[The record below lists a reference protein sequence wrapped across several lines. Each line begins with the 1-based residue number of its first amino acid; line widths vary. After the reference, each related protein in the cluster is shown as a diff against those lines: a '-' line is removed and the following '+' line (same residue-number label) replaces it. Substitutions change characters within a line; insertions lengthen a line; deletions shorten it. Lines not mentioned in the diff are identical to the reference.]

1 MVTMMSMRKKK
12 KKSSSTMKLN
22 GNASGKNK
30 LKVKSANKQ
39 ECARLR
45 SKKKLAETFALCKKF
60 TDSGSST
67 REYCPKIKQHSLH
80 QNLLQNQIRN
90 PRLKKSVKRKPNK
103 TLIRAQS
110 GKS

>member
-1 MVTMMSMRKKK
+1 MTMMSMRRKK
-12 KKSSSTMKLN
+12 KKSNRAMNLN

-30 LKVKSANKQ
+30 LKVKSVSKQ

-45 SKKKLAETFALCKKF
+45 SKKKPAETFALCKKS

-67 REYCPKIKQHSLH
+67 REYCPKIKHHSLH
-80 QNLLQNQIRN
+80 QNLLQNQIKN
-90 PRLKKSVKRKPNK
+90 PRLKRSVKRKPNK
-103 TLIRAQS
+103 TLIRARS